1 MHTTS
6 RNKPYRLPDAVDDAL
21 QRGWSLIP
29 MGPDKHP
36 CVQWKQHQKDR
47 ADRSQ
52 IEAWD
57 REFKPHAWAVV
68 TGQVSGLVILDF
80 DGEQGR
86 KYLDAWKLRPHVQT
100 GSGGFHVYIQHPG
113 FPVKTRAPISKD
125 MPGVDIRADGGY
137 AVLCGSNN
145 KGRYKVLRPFDPDP
159 IEVLPPEI
167 RPLCG
172 LDAPAD
178 VQAPAAPTPHRKRRG
193 RAATAPGPDPAR
205 LVDKALEVCQAE
217 GRNKGGFWLAQQ
229 ARDNGFSEAEAES
242 LVLGDYRPRTP
253 ATDMKGQPAPYTEAE
268 ARASVRQAYQQAP
281 REPWATP
288 ASQTASQPASPTA
301 PAADDAN
308 GQAEPEA
315 DPEDFELR
323 ADGLYFTQRRY
334 SGGKWVENTTR
345 ISPPIRAVARARTFE
360 DSGYSVFVTF
370 DDCQGNS
377 RRLLIPRRL
386 LYGDGTEAL
395 NELIDRGFEPER
407 DKSAISALKMYLC
420 RSNPKDF
427 IRHVARVGWQ
437 GRAFVFPDRT
447 IAPTGEGEQILFYV
461 EEGTAHQYKEAG
473 TLDQWRKHVAR
484 LCSGNNRLLFVVSCA
499 FAAPLLG
506 PANLDNV
513 GFHLFAQSSK
523 GKTTSLYVAGS
534 VFGGDPPQNKD
545 GFKDTW
551 LNTANA
557 TESKAAL
564 HNDAIMLLDEIA
576 LCPAKDISDTIYFL
590 GNGQGKGRSQKTG
603 GLRATQTF
611 RVLFLSTG
619 EKTIEDHLSDGG
631 QQLRGGHDVR
641 LIQIPAEYSKGMGVF
656 EKLHEHKTAMDFATT
671 LGNAARRYYGTPIRR
686 FLELLAN
693 DRDQLLGDL
702 RQLSADFFTAN
713 LPKHAH
719 SETQRKLKHFAHVAA
734 AGEIATRLGITGWK
748 NGEAAE
754 AVRRCWLD
762 MLAQRGG
769 EGPQDVERGI
779 SQLRRFILT
788 QGETRFQR
796 LDWKGDREDEGQKN
810 LPRTF
815 HCAGYIGQEEI
826 DGNTETVYFIIPE
839 VMKEDILKGSDV
851 SNVARELRRRG
862 HLLPDKAP
870 SRSLQYRKRL
880 PLPGSKDT
888 KPMRVYAVLS
898 SILEDPSSAE
908 EQ

>member
-1 MHTTS
+1 MHTKNRHQT
-6 RNKPYRLPDAVDDAL
+6 YLLPAAVEEAL
-21 QRGWSLIP
+21 KRGWSVIP
-29 MGPDKHP
+29 IGPNKKP
-36 CVQWKQHQKDR
+36 MIKWKAYQTER
-47 ADRSQ
+47 ASRDQ
-52 IEAWD
+52 VIEWD
-57 REFKPHAWAVV
+57 RTLKPSAWGIV
-68 TGQVSGLVILDF
+68 TGEISGIVALDF
-80 DGEQGR
+80 DGREGKKR
-86 KYLDAWKLRPHVQT
+86 LADLKLNPHIRT
-100 GSGGFHVYIQHPG
+100 GSGGAHVYFMHPG
-113 FPVKTRAPISKD
+113 FRVPDAAPVKDGKVELTGLDLR
-125 MPGVDIRADGGY
+125 GDGGF
-137 AVLCGSNN
+137 VVFCGNSS
-145 KGRYKVLRPFDPDP
+145 KGSYQQLRPLEPDP
-159 IEVLPPEI
+159 IETIPPDLR
-167 RPLCG
+167 RPCKLE
-172 LDAPAD
+172 AVP
-178 VQAPAAPTPHRKRRG
+178 PAARQQ
-193 RAATAPGPDPAR
+193 PAR
-205 LVDKALEVCQAE
+205 NVVTQAAAHAAVDSSKLIEKALDVCRRE

-229 ARDNGFSEAEAES
+229 ARDNGYSQAEAEA
-242 LVLGDYRPRTP
+242 LVLSEYRPRTP
-253 ATDMKGQPAPYTEAE
+253 STNAKGQPEPYTEAE

-281 REPWATP
+281 REPWAAP
-288 ASQTASQPASPTA
+288 ASQTASQPAPPTA
-301 PAADDAN
+301 PVADDAN
-308 GQAEPEA
+308 SQAEPEA

-427 IRHVARVGWQ
+427 IRHVSRVGWH
-437 GRAFVFPDRT
+437 GRAFVLPDRT
-447 IAPTGEGEQILFYV
+447 IAPPGEGEQILFYV

-473 TLDQWRKHVAR
+473 TLDQWQKHVSR

-590 GNGQGKGRSQKTG
+590 GNGQGKGRSQKSG

-656 EKLHEHKTAMDFATT
+656 EKLHEHKTAMEFATT

-693 DRDQLLGDL
+693 DRDKLLGDL

-788 QGETRFQR
+788 QGETRFLR
-796 LDWKGDREDEGQKN
+796 LDWKDEREEEGQKN

-826 DGNTETVYFIIPE
+826 DGHTETVYFIIPE

-880 PLPGSKDT
+880 PLPGSKET
-888 KPMRVYAVLS
+888 KPMRVYAVLA